1 MTQEN
6 QRRTKE
12 KHEQKKKKKKNLPLT
27 NYLHNDSTINTLS
40 HIFLDN

>member
-12 KHEQKKKKKKNLPLT
+12 KHEQNKNKEKLT
-27 NYLHNDSTINTLS
+27 TYQLLAQ
-40 HIFLDN
+40 